1 MKPKTFTL
9 CAKKLS
15 VLCLASVSFGCQ
27 TPGVVVYGDPV
38 TRTTSKGGSAVTTP
52 KLVTINADIIGDIE
66 VPGRLS
72 IKTAKDAAGNF
83 AYVET
88 PVVVGTGTNAQ
99 TVITRQPMVAQIK
112 TASVWDAWF
121 SGGTKLVG
129 SVGQWIAT
137 AIGLGAVAPVTGTA
151 VNP

>member
-1 MKPKTFTL
+1 MKLNAKVKSFALTL
-9 CAKKLS
+9 
-15 VLCLASVSFGCQ
+15 VSTSLVGCQ

-38 TRTTSKGGSAVTTP
+38 TRTTRGGTAVTTP

-72 IKTAKDAAGNF
+72 IKTAKDSAGNF
-83 AYVET
+83 AYLET

-99 TVITRQPMVAQIK
+99 TIITRQPMVAQIK
-112 TASVWDAWF
+112 TASVWDAMF
-121 SGGTKLVG
+121 SGATKLSG
-129 SVGQWIAT
+129 SIGQWIAT
-137 AIGLGAVAPVTGTA
+137 AVGLGAVAPITGTA

>member
-1 MKPKTFTL
+1 MKLNAKVKSFALTL
-9 CAKKLS
+9 
-15 VLCLASVSFGCQ
+15 VSTSLVGCQ

-38 TRTTSKGGSAVTTP
+38 TRTTRGGTAVTTP

-72 IKTAKDAAGNF
+72 IKTAKDSAGNF
-83 AYVET
+83 AYLET
-88 PVVVGTGTNAQ
+88 PVIVGTGTNAT

-121 SGGTKLVG
+121 SGSTKLVG